1 MHAPGRPVSP
11 VPTQVEDDESG
22 SSQDQ
27 RANKSAGPSSSPKQN
42 GPTDHEQ
49 ACGGDADS
57 SEEEQDALEAER
69 LDFGTIY
76 TKTTQ
81 DKTQPVKTLDWKLVD
96 PKTLDK
102 SCVRS
107 KVDGAMGTEYGAQ
120 LLNLGGKSITT
131 IHGMWKHLIPPMWI
145 TKFVSTA
152 NLTLQEKPIDRN
164 YRLTTEAEVEAIL
177 GEALAAAV
185 ASTGSFEKCFS
196 ISHGDNPTLFPAPA
210 FGQFGITKNRAKI
223 IMRAMHLSDGPQKP
237 AGEKDTH
244 WFMDSVLSQFNA
256 HLKNSFRASWLS
268 CMDETGPAWHGGEG
282 ENDFNK
288 CPHLMYIQRK
298 PEPVCAE
305 FNDICCAN
313 ARVLNYIEYEK
324 AAKYHADAKYMDKV
338 GTYNAAMTARLVEP
352 IAHSNAAAYGDSRF
366 GSVKAANFCW
376 TELEIH
382 TAFDVKSGTALFP
395 RKELARICPKPHGSI
410 VVMTAKINDLTL
422 YAIGQRRGPSVH
434 TFLSTFGTFI
444 DEIPAR
450 FPNISNIKDAPWTT
464 PGILNKVTQAQP
476 GIDTINRQLFDQ
488 LGMQYTFV
496 TRCFETRFSQHFMLP
511 LTYVNAINA
520 TKYFFPAVAG
530 EDNTKGLLMRLAY
543 EMVHNP
549 AWLAQRKAG
558 TAGGGDSGSGAGTSR
573 SGARYQESNTTW
585 QQCRIDG
592 GPPTRESPGKHT
604 LILLSQLEGYKGG
617 RQQRCW
623 ECNDLVSWCCARC
636 STPNCPVPLHPLIS
650 QGAKRSY
657 RCLHMHRANPAGGY
671 KVTHEKCSGTD
682 ATSKRRRKVNIEF
695 I

>member
-1 MHAPGRPVSP
+1 MHAPGRPASP
-11 VPTQVEDDESG
+11 VPTQLEDDESG
-22 SSQDQ
+22 FFQEQ
-27 RANKSAGPSSSPKQN
+27 RANESAGPSSSPKQN

-152 NLTLQEKPIDRN
+152 NLTLQENPIDRN

-196 ISHGDNPTLFPAPA
+196 ISSGDNPTLFPAPA

-223 IMRAMHLSDGPQKP
+223 IMRVMHLSDGPQKP

-256 HLKNSFRASWLS
+256 HLKNRFRASWLS

-324 AAKYHADAKYMDKV
+324 AAKYHADAIV
-338 GTYNAAMTARLVEP
+338 
-352 IAHSNAAAYGDSRF
+352 
-366 GSVKAANFCW
+366 
-376 TELEIH
+376 
-382 TAFDVKSGTALFP
+382 
-395 RKELARICPKPHGSI
+395 HGQGRH
-410 VVMTAKINDLTL
+410 L
-422 YAIGQRRGPSVH
+422 QRRHDS
-434 TFLSTFGTFI
+434 
-444 DEIPAR
+444 
-450 FPNISNIKDAPWTT
+450 APRR
-464 PGILNKVTQAQP
+464 AH
-476 GIDTINRQLFDQ
+476 R
-488 LGMQYTFV
+488 
-496 TRCFETRFSQHFMLP
+496 
-511 LTYVNAINA
+511 A
-520 TKYFFPAVAG
+520 
-530 EDNTKGLLMRLAY
+530 
-543 EMVHNP
+543 
-549 AWLAQRKAG
+549 
-558 TAGGGDSGSGAGTSR
+558 
-573 SGARYQESNTTW
+573 
-585 QQCRIDG
+585 QQCG
-592 GPPTRESPGKHT
+592 GIRRFAFRQRQGGE
-604 LILLSQLEGYKGG
+604 LLLDRAGDPHRLRRQEIG
-617 RQQRCW
+617 RAH
-623 ECNDLVSWCCARC
+623 V
-636 STPNCPVPLHPLIS
+636 
-650 QGAKRSY
+650 
-657 RCLHMHRANPAGGY
+657 
-671 KVTHEKCSGTD
+671 
-682 ATSKRRRKVNIEF
+682 
-695 I
+695 